1 MNNPNPLIPQGS
13 LLEQKAKGKPHLR
26 VAYIIVAVHLV
37 FLGGLLIQGCKK
49 EDQPSARTGQPTNDT
64 VLPPLDQANLYPTNP
79 APSPTNLQEVT
90 TAPPGPIPT
99 SPTLASPQPESVTA
113 REYVVVRGDNFT
125 TLGRKFGVTAPA
137 IARANPGV
145 NSTQL
150 KVGQKLVIP
159 APASP
164 TIATAMAGAS
174 GDNLYMVKT
183 GDTLSKIATAHR
195 TTVTEI
201 KSLNSLKT
209 DLIKTGDKL
218 KLPAAKTA
226 PTTGAPAAAN
236 PATPT
241 SPTPGSAA
249 SI

>member
-1 MNNPNPLIPQGS
+1 MLSRAMSSCFHQPAPALTCFRTTNTGVRCFGRRSGAL
-13 LLEQKAKGKPHLR
+13 AKPHLR

-99 SPTLASPQPESVTA
+99 SPTLASPQPESVAA

-150 KVGQKLVIP
+150 KV
-159 APASP
+159 
-164 TIATAMAGAS
+164 
-174 GDNLYMVKT
+174 
-183 GDTLSKIATAHR
+183 
-195 TTVTEI
+195 
-201 KSLNSLKT
+201 
-209 DLIKTGDKL
+209 
-218 KLPAAKTA
+218 
-226 PTTGAPAAAN
+226 
-236 PATPT
+236 
-241 SPTPGSAA
+241 
-249 SI
+249 